1 MSIENLNP
9 ERWGES
15 AFSYEE
21 EFGYEEIK
29 EGDYDFSP
37 ARRIDRPG
45 LIRPGRT
52 PVRRPAP
59 AAHAARPQAGAGYK
73 RGTITFHVVA
83 SSGIAA
89 SSQLPAIPYFGTG
102 LDLNTTAQ
110 SRAAVL
116 VDGGVTAVGYTIMNP
131 PVGGDVI
138 RSANSSGQLD
148 TFIPEQNPT
157 IAFLHGLL
165 SNRYAV
171 RFKKVRFTVPSS
183 LQTILD
189 NAVFAIVSPNPLSAA
204 DINQQ
209 ALGVSK
215 SPQQFQPNIV
225 DLEFAQPL
233 TLLPH
238 QFFVVK
244 FGPTPVALTT
254 GAQVATISFGVDA
267 DLEIVPI

>member
-1 MSIENLNP
+1 
-9 ERWGES
+9 
-15 AFSYEE
+15 
-21 EFGYEEIK
+21 
-29 EGDYDFSP
+29 
-37 ARRIDRPG
+37 
-45 LIRPGRT
+45 
-52 PVRRPAP
+52 V
-59 AAHAARPQAGAGYK
+59 YK
-73 RGTITFHVVA
+73 RGTITFHV
-83 SSGIAA
+83 IAHTDFPA
-89 SSQLPAIPYFGTG
+89 SSQLPAIPYFGTA
-102 LDLNTTAQ
+102 LDLGTNAR

-116 VDGGVTAVGYTIMNP
+116 VDSGVTNVQYNNAVS
-131 PVGGDVI
+131 PVGGDAISSVN
-138 RSANSSGQLD
+138 SAFGLA

-157 IAFLHGLL
+157 IGFLHGLL

-171 RFKKVRFTVPSS
+171 RFKKVRFTVPPS
-183 LQTILD
+183 LQAILD

-225 DLEFAQPL
+225 DLEFSQPL

-244 FGPTPVALTT
+244 FGPTPVALTN
-254 GAQVATISFGVDA
+254 GNQVATISFGVDA